1 MKEVLMLKRLFPY
14 FLENRPF
21 YRHTATDP
29 SASRPSEDDLDLMT
43 RERNAIDVSEWQG
56 RIDWRRVSRSGIR
69 YTYIRACVG
78 SSFID
83 SQFRRNCREARRHG
97 IRTGFYHYVTARSVE
112 QARRQARFFA
122 RTIAPCRYDLRPALD
137 FESFGRLNKEE
148 INRIALAYMQE
159 LERLTRHRPAI
170 YSDSS
175 NAVNTFTD
183 RRLTRYPL
191 WVAAY
196 GVQRPETGNWSS
208 YSMWQYADDGRIP
221 GIRDDSVDLDH
232 YKRGLLIR
240 NRSGRR
246 EI

>member
-1 MKEVLMLKRLFPY
+1 MKEVLMLRRIFPY
-14 FLENRPF
+14 FLSKHPF
-21 YRHTATDP
+21 CSHTATNQD
-29 SASRPSEDDLDLMT
+29 ATRPTQSELSHMA
-43 RERNAIDVSEWQG
+43 RERNTIDVSEWQG
-56 RIDWRRVSRSGIR
+56 RINWERVSRSGIH

-78 SSFID
+78 SSYVD
-83 SQFRRNCREARRHG
+83 DQFRRNYREAHRHG
-97 IRTGFYHYVTARSVE
+97 LHTGFYHYVTARSVE

-122 RTIAPCRYDLRPALD
+122 RTIAPYHYDLRPVLD

-148 INRIALAYMQE
+148 INRISLTYLRE
-159 LERLTRHRPAI
+159 LEHYTHHRPAI
-170 YSDSS
+170 YSDSN

-183 RRLTRYPL
+183 QQLTRYPL

-196 GVQRPETGNWSS
+196 GVQRPETGNWGS

-232 YKRGLLIR
+232 YRRGLLIR
-240 NRSGRR
+240 RQSGRR

>member
-1 MKEVLMLKRLFPY
+1 MLRRIFPY
-14 FLENRPF
+14 FIRRQF
-21 YRHTATDP
+21 FRSHTITDP
-29 SASRPSEDDLDLMT
+29 SAARLTENELSHMT

-56 RIDWRRVSRSGIR
+56 RIDWERVSHSGIR

-78 SSFID
+78 SSHVD
-83 SQFRRNCREARRHG
+83 NQFRRNYREARRHG
-97 IRTGFYHYVTARSVE
+97 IHTGFYHYITARSVE

-122 RTIAPCRYDLRPALD
+122 HTIAPYHYDMRPVLD

-148 INRIALAYMQE
+148 INQIALVYLRE
-159 LERLTRHRPAI
+159 LERHTRHRPAI
-170 YSDSS
+170 YSDSN

-232 YKRGLLIR
+232 YRRGLLIR
-240 NRSGRR
+240 RRLDRR
-246 EI
+246 EL

>member
-1 MKEVLMLKRLFPY
+1 MKDFFMIKRIFHHFSKNALLCRQTAMDPAAA
-14 FLENRPF
+14 RPA
-21 YRHTATDP
+21 ATEL
-29 SASRPSEDDLDLMT
+29 SRME

-56 RIDWRRVSRSGIR
+56 RIDWNRVARSGIR

-78 SSFID
+78 SSYID
-83 SQFRRNCREARRHG
+83 DQFRRNYREAHRHG
-97 IRTGFYHYVTARSVE
+97 ILAGFYHYVTARSVE

-122 RTIAPCRYDLRPALD
+122 RTIAAYRYDLRPVLD

-148 INRIALAYMQE
+148 INRIALAYLRE
-159 LERLTRHRPAI
+159 LERYTRHRPAI
-170 YSDSS
+170 YSDSN

-196 GVQRPETGNWSS
+196 GVRRPETGNWSS

-232 YKRGLLIR
+232 YRRGLLIR
-240 NRSGRR
+240 RR
-246 EI
+246 

>member
-1 MKEVLMLKRLFPY
+1 MIRRFFRNNLLR
-14 FLENRPF
+14 
-21 YRHTATDP
+21 RHTTMDP
-29 SASRPSEDDLDLMT
+29 SAARPTTRELSRME

-78 SSFID
+78 SSYID
-83 SQFRRNCREARRHG
+83 SQFRRNYREAHRYDVQ
-97 IRTGFYHYVTARSVE
+97 TGFYHYVTARSVE

-122 RTIAPCRYDLRPALD
+122 RTIAPYRYDLRPVLD

-148 INRIALAYMQE
+148 INEIALAYLRE
-159 LERLTRHRPAI
+159 LERRTHHKPAI
-170 YSDSS
+170 YSDSN

-232 YKRGLLIR
+232 YRRGLLIR
-240 NRSGRR
+240 RQSDRR